1 MTVRHCW
8 TALWSVCFCVMLS
21 TGAALA
27 GSPQIAQLGP
37 NGAPGVVRAVSFGPL
52 PDAAAVTI
60 LAEEDDDL
68 NNQIKDL
75 LLRELAAEDRTVA
88 ADAPLELLFRS
99 GQVES
104 VVEGQRP
111 SLGRLEA
118 GTDRGVDFRMNVWS
132 TNEDSVLG
140 GRRQRQAGSRTNVFQ
155 ISLTLRDRQTGKTL
169 WQGDSYCEMLTGDK
183 LRLSRSMLPPLVSQI
198 GQTVKDA
205 PFEIQ

>member
-1 MTVRHCW
+1 LGV
-8 TALWSVCFCVMLS
+8 TANDVD
-21 TGAALA
+21 
-27 GSPQIAQLGP
+27 I
-37 NGAPGVVRAVSFGPL
+37 
-52 PDAAAVTI
+52 
-60 LAEEDDDL
+60 AEEDRLRANCYALLGHLLSASPSDESLDMVRGLEGDDS
-68 NNQIKDL
+68 DL
-75 LLRELAAEDRTVA
+75 GRDLKALSEVARHTTPQVAEEEYFNLFVGVGQG
-88 ADAPLELLFRS
+88 ELL
-99 GQVES
+99 
-104 VVEGQRP
+104 P
-111 SLGRLEA
+111 Y
-118 GTDRGVDFRMNVWS
+118 MNVWS